1 MTDGLGAGAIGAGAI
16 GIGAIAAGALVFEDA
31 GFFFAGCLAG

>member
-16 GIGAIAAGALVFEDA
+16 GIGAIAAGTLAFEDA
-31 GFFFAGCLAG
+31 GFFFAWCLAG